1 MRRLLTLP
9 LRAPRLTLAV
19 ILALTAFFGFYA
31 REIRVD
37 SSIENL
43 LPANDPDKLYYD
55 EVKKAFGDE
64 AVTVVGVFA
73 DDVFAP
79 ATLAKIDRLSEQVAH
94 IDGVREV
101 ISLTTVKGIENG
113 DFGLNAGRVM
123 RTLPRT
129 PEEAASF
136 RAKIMANPIYI
147 KNVVSADGRAAGI
160 SIVFEPMSDEE
171 FIQSGIE
178 GRIRAAVAD
187 AGGPEQYAITGI
199 PTIKVFSAR
208 YMEGDTLKFL
218 PFGVLI
224 AVLVLVWAFR
234 TPRGVILP
242 LLSVMAG
249 VVWTTGLM
257 VLTSTPINMGT
268 FVLPALLMA
277 VGIAYAIHIMSQ
289 YYHELR
295 PGRGPHEVVAATI
308 DHISL
313 PLTIAALTTVAGFAT
328 FLFTPIRAI
337 REFGVYSVFG
347 ITAIFILSLAIL
359 PAALVLLPTPKRTS
373 NLHDENNWLARLLRV
388 LGELAVRHSRVVL
401 LMGLLVCLVCAWGVR
416 GIRVE
421 TDFLGFFRP
430 DSQIRIDNARVAEH
444 LAGTQP
450 VYVVVD
456 GGEPQSVTRLGTLK
470 AMSDLQAFIDR
481 QPGVDKTMSLL
492 DYLGVVR
499 RALEAG
505 TEPLPASQKEVDQ
518 LLLLIDPADIEA
530 VVNRDYSRANIIVR
544 TTLSGSGEVGDFVN
558 RVKAFAAERFPR
570 DVTVQPTG
578 TVVLLNRSADTLAW
592 GQVTS
597 LWQVFV
603 VLLILMS
610 ALFLSLRVGLLSLI
624 PNVVPIVI
632 LFGVMG
638 WTGVSLNISTSLIAA
653 LAIGIAID
661 DTIHYFSAVNGQLRE
676 TGDQA
681 QSVRNA
687 TRAMGK
693 PMIVTSV
700 ALCAGFLVVCLSNF
714 QPVEYFGYL
723 ASLTMAVALLADL
736 FISPAIVMT
745 TKIITLWDLLFLKL
759 GPEPHKQVPLFAG
772 LRPIQAKL
780 VVLMGRLESVKRGTY
795 IARRGEMKPELYVLL
810 NGRAEVRRGS
820 GNDRVIRSVGRGD
833 VVGEMGLVRQQPR
846 SADVIAAE
854 DLEYVV
860 LDDRFLQR
868 LRRRYPR
875 VAATVFLNLTR
886 ILSDRLESTTDAL
899 AAVPKGNMTPPEAA
913 RARVV

>member
-1 MRRLLTLP
+1 MMRRLLTLP

-19 ILALTAFFGFYA
+19 IVLITTFFGFYA
-31 REIRVD
+31 RGIRMD
-37 SSIENL
+37 SAIENL
-43 LPANDPDKLYYD
+43 LPVNDPDKVYYD
-55 EVKKAFGDE
+55 DVKKTFGDE
-64 AVTVVGVFA
+64 AVTVIGVFA

-79 ATLAKIDRLSEQVAH
+79 ATLAKIDHLSQRLAEL
-94 IDGVREV
+94 DGVREV
-101 ISLTTVKGIENG
+101 ISLTTVKGVEMG
-113 DFGLNAGRVM
+113 DFGLSAGPVM
-123 RTLPRT
+123 RSLPRT
-129 PEEAASF
+129 PEEAAAF
-136 RAKIMANPIYI
+136 RAKILANPIYV

-160 SIVFEPMSDEE
+160 SVVFESMSDDE
-171 FIQSGIE
+171 FLQRGLE
-178 GRIRAAVAD
+178 GQIRAAVAA

-234 TPRGVILP
+234 TPRGVLLP

-257 VLTSTPINMGT
+257 VLTGTPINMGT
-268 FVLPALLMA
+268 LVLPPLLMA

-289 YYHELR
+289 YYQEVR
-295 PGRGPHEVVAATI
+295 PGRSPVEVVQATV

-313 PLTIAALTTVAGFAT
+313 PLFIAALTTVAGFAT

-347 ITAIFILSLAIL
+347 ISAIFLLSLAIL
-359 PAALVLLPTPKRTS
+359 PAALVLLPAPKRAS
-373 NLHDENNWLARLLRV
+373 NLHDENNWLTRVLRV
-388 LGELAVRHSRVVL
+388 LGEIAVRHNRTVL
-401 LMGLLVCLVCAWGVR
+401 VLGLALCLACAWGIR
-416 GIRVE
+416 RIRVE
-421 TDFLGFFRP
+421 TDFLGFFLP
-430 DSQIRIDNARVAEH
+430 GSEIRVDNTRIAEH

-450 VYVVVD
+450 IYVVVD
-456 GGEPQSVTRLGTLK
+456 GGSPQSATRLETLQ
-470 AMSDLQAFIDR
+470 AMSQLQAFIDR

-492 DYLGVVR
+492 DYLGMVR
-499 RALEAG
+499 RTLEPGADPMPK
-505 TEPLPASQKEVDQ
+505 TQAAIDQ
-518 LLLLIDPADIEA
+518 LLLLIDPADIQP
-530 VVNRDYSRANIIVR
+530 VLNRDASRANIIVR
-544 TTLSGSGEVGDFVN
+544 TTLSGSGDVGAFVA
-558 RVKAFAAERFPR
+558 RVKAFAADHFPR
-570 DVTVQPTG
+570 QVTVRPTG

-592 GQVTS
+592 GQVSS

-603 VLLILMS
+603 VLLLLMS
-610 ALFLSLRVGLLSLI
+610 ALFLSVRVGLLSLI
-624 PNVVPIVI
+624 PNAFPIVI

-681 QSVRNA
+681 QAVRNA

-700 ALCAGFLVVCLSNF
+700 ALCGGFLVVCLSNF
-714 QPVEYFGYL
+714 QPVRYFGYL
-723 ASLTMAVALLADL
+723 ASLTMAVALVSDL

-745 TKIITLWDLLFLKL
+745 TKIITLWDLMFLKL
-759 GPEPHKQVPLFAG
+759 GPEPQKQIPLFAG
-772 LRPIQAKL
+772 LRPFQAKL
-780 VVLMGRLESVKRGTY
+780 VVLMGRLESVTRGTH
-795 IARRGEMKPELYVLL
+795 ITRRGEMKPELYVLL
-810 NGRAEVRRGS
+810 NGRAEVSRGD
-820 GNDRVIRSVGRGD
+820 GDRVIRQLGRGD
-833 VVGEMGLVRQQPR
+833 VVGEMGLVRQRPR

-854 DLEYVV
+854 DMDYVV

-868 LRRRYPR
+868 MRRRYPR
-875 VAATVFLNLTR
+875 IAATVFFNLTR
-886 ILSDRLESTTDAL
+886 ILSDRLETTTDAL
-899 AAVPKGNMTPPEAA
+899 AAAP
-913 RARVV
+913 RV